1 MQFAQVLVEQRKH
14 PRAVLRLP
22 ARIRWQGPLG
32 MRLEVTQTINVS
44 REGVLLYRDEDS
56 LALMSRVWIAFPFE
70 ASSNADAQP
79 ETPARIVRVDPEP
92 NGGYRVG
99 LQLRSAHRGVPPA
112 GRPERRAST
121 RVPFSLPIFVR
132 PAESPW
138 PEESMTHDFSRSG
151 MRFETSHIY
160 TIGETVLAKIPWGE
174 WAKAGE
180 ISGRV
185 VRVEPTESE
194 AAQTDEGRAAAR
206 TIFSCV
212 AVQWN
217 NQETRSRP
225 TARLRLI

>member
-1 MQFAQVLVEQRKH
+1 MQSAQVLVEQRKH
-14 PRAVLRLP
+14 PRAHLRLA

-44 REGVLLYRDEDS
+44 REGLLLHRDEDS

-70 ASSNADAQP
+70 PSSDAGAQP

-92 NGGYRVG
+92 DGGYRVG
-99 LQLRSAHRGVPPA
+99 LQLQPAHRGTPPA
-112 GRPERRAST
+112 GQAERRASS

-132 PAESPW
+132 PAETPW
-138 PEESMTHDFSRSG
+138 PEESMTRDFSRSG

-160 TIGETVLAKIPWGE
+160 TVGEAVLAKIPWSE
-174 WAKAGE
+174 WANAGE

-185 VRVEPTESE
+185 VRVEPTDSQP
-194 AAQTDEGRAAAR
+194 AQEDDGRPTAR

-212 AVQWN
+212 AVEWN
-217 NQETRSRP
+217 NQEIHSKP
-225 TARLRLI
+225 AAKLRRI